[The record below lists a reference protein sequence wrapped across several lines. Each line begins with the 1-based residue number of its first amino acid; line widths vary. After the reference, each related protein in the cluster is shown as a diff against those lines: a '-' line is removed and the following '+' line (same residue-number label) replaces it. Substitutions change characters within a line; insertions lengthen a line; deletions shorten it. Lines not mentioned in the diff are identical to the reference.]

1 MTVPLKKKWSKTSL
15 ASLTSPIVDYTASED
30 TKKPSK
36 TLAKKPEKCFNC
48 DNEVD
53 EKSNRYLCNECF
65 EEFCDSKICNKLNCK
80 YKATYNGFC
89 GHHISTPKPEN
100 YIKPNY
106 DTSRKILLKPTLEQR
121 QILLQWFGV
130 ARKCYN
136 NANNHLRKKT
146 VSLNDIRDT
155 VIKNLDQEFP
165 YVKSVPLKIKQEAI
179 SDLKKATTN
188 AINKYKKT
196 KKFQKIHFQKRKAP
210 SQSININKEAIKPS
224 ELGVCIYPTLLGEI
238 VTKESINK
246 IPTHCRITL
255 KYGRFFYL
263 CIPKTLKKIEIKP
276 VLKDSIVAIDP
287 GERIF
292 SSFYSPVLEGQIG
305 IKCRDRLGIC
315 FKESDKIK
323 SKMGKEKIKIKK
335 LKGRPRKN
343 AKNKQKRRK
352 RKFLSVISKP
362 TRLAQELHYKTA
374 LFLCKNFHTI
384 LIPEY
389 SSKDTAKNLC
399 EIVNRS
405 NQGLSH
411 YSFRERLKHTA
422 KRYNRKVHIVPE
434 SYTTMTCTDCGYLNE
449 KYTNEYLTCS
459 NCNLEI
465 HRDKRG
471 SRNIYIKNVLWFK
484 DNI

>member
-1 MTVPLKKKWSKTSL
+1 
-15 ASLTSPIVDYTASED
+15 
-30 TKKPSK
+30 
-36 TLAKKPEKCFNC
+36 
-48 DNEVD
+48 
-53 EKSNRYLCNECF
+53 
-65 EEFCDSKICNKLNCK
+65 
-80 YKATYNGFC
+80 
-89 GHHISTPKPEN
+89 
-100 YIKPNY
+100 
-106 DTSRKILLKPTLEQR
+106 
-121 QILLQWFGV
+121 
-130 ARKCYN
+130 
-136 NANNHLRKKT
+136 
-146 VSLNDIRDT
+146 
-155 VIKNLDQEFP
+155 
-165 YVKSVPLKIKQEAI
+165 
-179 SDLKKATTN
+179 
-188 AINKYKKT
+188 
-196 KKFQKIHFQKRKAP
+196 KIHFQKRKAP

-323 SKMGKEKIKIKK
+323 SKMYKEKIKIKK
-335 LKGRPRKN
+335 LKGRQRKN

-362 TRLAQELHYKTA
+362 TRLSQELHYKTA

-411 YSFRERLKHTA
+411 YSFRTRLKHTA